1 MQNYKEIDKT
11 PFYCVRLIFAVV
23 QKEIVVFRFVQN
35 LFNLF
40 KKSRDLQF
48 PAFLYHR
55 FQVLEKRLDFCLKIF
70 YLSSTLNKIVATV
83 DNKEIRNSLD
93 IVQCE
98 AL

>member
-1 MQNYKEIDKT
+1 LLELYFLVITNSGLWVQNYKEIDKT

-48 PAFLYHR
+48 PAFY
-55 FQVLEKRLDFCLKIF
+55 I
-70 YLSSTLNKIVATV
+70 
-83 DNKEIRNSLD
+83 LD
-93 IVQCE
+93 IKS
-98 AL
+98 